1 MTGIDTPI
9 YPLKDIDGKRRYAAS
24 DRAEILAEHLERQF
38 TPNPPNMTNT
48 NVVDH
53 HKEIK
58 SIIQAFNTTQFSQ
71 LRCEDM
77 ITPLELRKTIQRLP
91 KRKAPGKDEITN
103 ATLTKLPK
111 NCIQAITTLY
121 NGILQTGHFPEA
133 WKQGRVIVIPKPG
146 KDKRLPSSYRPITL
160 LSHVAKLF
168 ERLLLR
174 RLVPHLPLREEQFDM
189 EKAFD
194 RVWHEGLLAKLIR
207 TTTPPAIIKIIAS
220 FLKGRSFYVSLEGAD
235 SQPRL
240 IQAGVPQGSCLSPL
254 LYAAYTDDIPTLRDH
269 LREGE
274 KDVMLALYADDSA
287 YFASSYHQIVATNQM
302 QRLLDLLPEWLD
314 RWRMAVNVGKTAAL
328 LTGGARPLRQLT
340 LRGQDVEWKTSVRY
354 LGCHFDRRLRMI
366 PTVDQMVHQAAAARS
381 KLHSLLTS
389 RLPLRLKL
397 KIYGAYVRSRLT
409 YAAPAWY
416 ALCSANQAQRMQIQQ
431 NRCLR
436 LIVGAPRYVKNDVIH
451 KDTKMPTVEEYVRR
465 LARTMFARADNSAC
479 TQLHGIA
486 PLHARPPEGRPLPRE
501 LLLSTSGPN
510 TDIDDNE
517 NQEEEDAE

>member
-1 MTGIDTPI
+1 
-9 YPLKDIDGKRRYAAS
+9 
-24 DRAEILAEHLERQF
+24 
-38 TPNPPNMTNT
+38 
-48 NVVDH
+48 
-53 HKEIK
+53 
-58 SIIQAFNTTQFSQ
+58 
-71 LRCEDM
+71 M

-91 KRKAPGKDEITN
+91 KRKAPGKDGITN

-174 RLVPHLPLREEQFDM
+174 RLVPHLPLREEQFGFRSDHSTTLQLARVINHLASEYNNKRCTVGVFLDM

-207 TTTPPAIIKIIAS
+207 TTTPPALIKIIAS

-354 LGCHFDRRLRMI
+354 LGCHFDRKLRMI

-416 ALCSANQAQRMQIQQ
+416 ALCSANQARRMQIQQ

-451 KDTKMPTVEEYVRR
+451 RDTKTPTVEEYVRR
-465 LARTMFARADNSAC
+465 LARTLFARADNSAC
-479 TQLHGIA
+479 THLHGIA
-486 PLHARPPEGRPLPRE
+486 PLHARPPDGRPLPRE